1 MMLVRFVAR
10 QRSMMRRDEDFHFSY
25 WRSIPDSDGR
35 GDLVMRPWARAA
47 RPGLHVT
54 GGSYAFSGLSS

>member
-35 GDLVMRPWARAA
+35 GDLVMRPWGAGGAA
-47 RPGLHVT
+47 RPARYRLARTPFQV
-54 GGSYAFSGLSS
+54 